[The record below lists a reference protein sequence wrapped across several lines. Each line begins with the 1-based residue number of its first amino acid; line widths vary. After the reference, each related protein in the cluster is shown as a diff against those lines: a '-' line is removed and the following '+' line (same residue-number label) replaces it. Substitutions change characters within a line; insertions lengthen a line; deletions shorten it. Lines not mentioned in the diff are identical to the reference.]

1 MRGESSE
8 LAGRISN
15 AVVHRSAVTHAIIG
29 GRMGRR
35 VIALAVLGLMT
46 AALAGCGGPI
56 TPGELSRSIETLES
70 TAAEGALLADDVARD
85 RSKATFVRVH
95 ARDLSDV
102 VVHEAEKLNDAQA
115 DRANVAAAKNSAIDL
130 ADRIDTAL
138 GQMQVAPGSETD
150 GRKSA
155 EALTRLGEDAKKLA
169 DGL

>member
-1 MRGESSE
+1 MTSELGE
-8 LAGRISN
+8 LAGQISH
-15 AVVHRSAVTHAIIG
+15 AVVHRSAVTHAVIG
-29 GRMGRR
+29 SRMGRR
-35 VIALAVLGLMT
+35 VLLAVLGVMA
-46 AALAGCGGPI
+46 AALGGCGGPI

-115 DRANVAAAKNSAIDL
+115 DRADVAAAKTKALDL

-138 GQMQVAPGSETD
+138 GQIQVAPDSETD
-150 GRKSA
+150 GRKSTA
-155 EALTRLGEDAKKLA
+155 ALARLSEEAKKLA
-169 DGL
+169 GGL